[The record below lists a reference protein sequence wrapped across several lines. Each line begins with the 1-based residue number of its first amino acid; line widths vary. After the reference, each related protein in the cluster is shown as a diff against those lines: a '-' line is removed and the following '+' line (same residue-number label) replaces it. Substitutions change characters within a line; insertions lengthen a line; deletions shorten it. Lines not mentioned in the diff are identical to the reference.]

1 MTTTEKKLE
10 GAIDSTADA
19 AKEAAKDLATDA
31 RNLAMDAE
39 DVARGMTKDAKGI
52 VHKIGKALKDGA
64 NEVATVAGQTLETV
78 GRQMKDTTKDKP
90 ASEK

>member
-1 MTTTEKKLE
+1 MTTTEKKLA

-19 AKEAAKDLATDA
+19 AKGAVQDA
-31 RNLAMDAE
+31 
-39 DVARGMTKDAKGI
+39 GGI

-64 NEVATVAGQTLETV
+64 NEVAAVAGQTLETV

-90 ASEK
+90 TPEK

>member
-1 MTTTEKKLE
+1 MTTTEEKLK

-19 AKEAAKDLATDA
+19 AKEAA
-31 RNLAMDAE
+31 E
-39 DVARGMTKDAKGI
+39 DAKGI

-90 ASEK
+90 TPEK